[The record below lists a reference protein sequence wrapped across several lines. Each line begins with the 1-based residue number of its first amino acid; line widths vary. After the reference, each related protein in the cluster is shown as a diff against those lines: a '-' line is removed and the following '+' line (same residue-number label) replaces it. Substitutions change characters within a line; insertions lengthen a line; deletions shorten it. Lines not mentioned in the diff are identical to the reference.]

1 MCRQRATIWGCL
13 LALGDDLS
21 IWLIVPFALLLLCI
35 AVLPLATPA
44 WFENLRNKA
53 LVAAVFGV
61 PVLVYLL
68 LQQGHAGRE
77 SVLGTAE
84 EYVSF
89 IVLLLALFTISG
101 GIYLTG
107 DPLGTP
113 RNNLVFLG
121 VGAAL
126 ANFVGTT
133 GAAMLLVRPLL
144 RANSE
149 RTRVRHIFIFLVFV
163 VCNTGGLLTP
173 LGDPPLFLGFL
184 NGVSFTW
191 TLRLWPQWL
200 LVNGLLLAV
209 FFVMDTYYYRKE
221 PATAIA
227 ADKAEYVPIRL
238 LGKVNIVLLGG
249 VLAAVVLSEPLAR
262 LGESVHF
269 PFLRELIMLAMVALS
284 LRYGPAEPRSLNRFS
299 WAPIAEVAIVFAGI
313 FATMV
318 PALAL
323 LEAHG
328 DELGLTLPW
337 QYFWATGMLS
347 GVLDNA
353 PTYLTFTSAAQ
364 GYLGIPTTGG
374 LMSAQTTPGFAA
386 APAAFLAAISC
397 GAVFMGA
404 LTYIGNA
411 PNFMVR
417 SIAEEHGVRMPH
429 FFHYMAWSGV
439 VLLPVFALVTAV
451 FFL

>member
-1 MCRQRATIWGCL
+1 MT
-13 LALGDDLS
+13 LGDDLGL
-21 IWLIVPFALLLLCI
+21 WLIAPFAGMLFCI
-35 AVLPLATPA
+35 AVLPLAAPK
-44 WFENLRNKA
+44 WFEVLRNKA
-53 LVAAVFGV
+53 LVAAVFGI
-61 PVLVYLL
+61 PVIVYLVL
-68 LQQGHAGRE
+68 RQGHPGRE
-77 SVLGTAE
+77 SVLATAE

-89 IVLLLALFTISG
+89 IVLLLALFAISG

-113 RNNLVFLG
+113 RNNLVFLA
-121 VGAAL
+121 VGAVL

-149 RTRVRHIFIFLVFV
+149 RTKVRHIFIFLIFI
-163 VCNTGGLLTP
+163 VCNLGGLLTP

-200 LVNGLLLAV
+200 LVNGLILAV

-221 PATAIA
+221 PAAAIA
-227 ADKAEYVPIRL
+227 ADEAEFVPIRL
-238 LGKVNIVLLGG
+238 LGKVNILLLGG
-249 VLAAVVLSEPLAR
+249 VIAAVVLSQPLAEMGKA
-262 LGESVHF
+262 LHF
-269 PFLRELIMLAMVALS
+269 PFLRELVMLAMVALS
-284 LRYGPAEPRSLNRFS
+284 LRYGPAEPRILNRFS
-299 WAPIAEVAIVFAGI
+299 WEPIGEVAIVFAGI

-318 PALAL
+318 PALAI

-328 DELGLTLPW
+328 HELGLTLPW
-337 QYFWATGMLS
+337 QYFWTTGVLS

-374 LMSAQTTPGFAA
+374 LMSAQTMPGFAA

-417 SIAEEHGVRMPH
+417 SIAEEHGVSMPN
-429 FFHYMAWSGV
+429 FFHYMAWSAV
-439 VLLPVFALVTAV
+439 VLLPVFVLVTVV
-451 FFL
+451 FFV